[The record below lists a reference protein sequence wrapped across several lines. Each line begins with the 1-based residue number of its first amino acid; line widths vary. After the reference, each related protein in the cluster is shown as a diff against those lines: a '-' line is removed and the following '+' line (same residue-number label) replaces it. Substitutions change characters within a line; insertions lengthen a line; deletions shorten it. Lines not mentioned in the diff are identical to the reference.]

1 MYNVVSLRVV
11 PLRKSLVR
19 LEGNY
24 THQIIRIMLTPNNQQ
39 QILDYEVIN
48 RLVEMSTQGKGI
60 NSYMSQSIQKLKQD
74 LKECK
79 REQQNSKWREKIEL
93 LLEKLNDGDVPIL
106 EKSE

>member
-1 MYNVVSLRVV
+1 MFDEARGV
-11 PLRKSLVR
+11 PKTTLPQL
-19 LEGNY
+19 
-24 THQIIRIMLTPNNQQ
+24 IILNK
-39 QILDYEVIN
+39 ILDYEVIN

-93 LLEKLNDGDVPIL
+93 LLEKLINIL
-106 EKSE
+106 